1 MVLRTSYSFEFFPPK
16 DVEGEERLWAAIE
29 GLKSI
34 APDFVS
40 VTYGAGGSTRDR
52 SIRIAQEITQRT
64 GISTVAHLT
73 CVGSTRAE
81 LLSIL
86 QSYKDA
92 GITSILALRGDP
104 TGGPSAPWVP
114 TENGLNHADE
124 LVQLAA
130 DFGGFSIGVAAFPD
144 GHPASGG
151 DFEKD
156 VDVLIRK
163 EQLGA
168 TFATTQFFF
177 EAHRY
182 TQLVEKLEARGSK
195 LTIIPGILPVTNVK
209 LLQFTDAKVSLDVA
223 GNPAMAAKLIGV
235 ILGGQWVSNL
245 FIAGLALSV
254 LDTGSTPAQLAKLG
268 LDSSMFVGMAG
279 SSGNKDFYNL
289 VYKNVYGVLPD
300 AATLQSALAQLDSGA
315 KTQADMVLQMLD
327 TSQNLKNIDLVGIQ
341 LHGFDYLS

>member
-1 MVLRTSYSFEFFPPK
+1 VVLRTSYSFEFFPPK

-73 CVGSTRAE
+73 CVGSTRDE
-81 LLSIL
+81 LLAIL

-104 TGGPSAPWVP
+104 AGGPSAPWLS

-151 DFEKD
+151 DFDKD

-177 EAHRY
+177 EANRY

-209 LLQFTDAKVSLDVA
+209 LLHR
-223 GNPAMAAKLIGV
+223 MAE
-235 ILGGQWVSNL
+235 LGGTPIPTH
-245 FIAGLALSV
+245 IADAFAQVESDPHAVRSLGVEIATSLCQELLAAGAPGLHFYTMNS
-254 LDTGSTPAQLAKLG
+254 STATQDIYRKLN
-268 LDSSMFVGMAG
+268 DV
-279 SSGNKDFYNL
+279 K
-289 VYKNVYGVLPD
+289 
-300 AATLQSALAQLDSGA
+300 
-315 KTQADMVLQMLD
+315 
-327 TSQNLKNIDLVGIQ
+327 
-341 LHGFDYLS
+341 